1 MNYCSLSPS
10 LPSPP
15 ATYQVSDLNIINQ
28 YTNGSVNVQCVFVSG
43 STADGCHVIFTD
55 TNDGRNESFNIMLP
69 EESKQVSLPTGGIYT
84 VTVYDIYNGS
94 VYGPAVYHSTPV
106 SVVIPTL
113 SPSSISSVIGTSS
126 KYIKDTLYY
135 NYYH

>member
-1 MNYCSLSPS
+1 M
-10 LPSPP
+10 
-15 ATYQVSDLNIINQ
+15 
-28 YTNGSVNVQCVFVSG
+28 
-43 STADGCHVIFTD
+43 IFTD
-55 TNDGRNESFNIMLP
+55 TTNVRNESFNITLP
-69 EESKQVSLPTGGIYT
+69 EESKQVSLSTGGNYT

-94 VYGPAVYHSTPV
+94 VYGPAVRHSTLV

-113 SPSSISSVIGTSS
+113 PPSFTSSVIRASS